1 MSILIVIGLIALY
14 IFGWQMA
21 KLFDQK
27 FIEGRRPKAIPPHSG
42 YGDVLDNRNIIRSM
56 KRKGDELHGTTTR
69 RKEIS
74 DGRSSDRDLHHGRHL
89 AQAGRRG
96 DGKNVLP
103 YNPRG
108 DV

>member
-1 MSILIVIGLIALY
+1 MSILIVIGLISLY
-14 IFGWQMA
+14 VFGWQMA
-21 KLFDQK
+21 KLFDQR
-27 FIEGRRPKAIPPHSG
+27 FIEGKRQGAIPPHSG
-42 YGDVLDNRNIIRSM
+42 YNDMLDNRNIIRSM
-56 KRKGDELHGTTTR
+56 KRRRDESYGTTTK

-74 DGRSSDRDLHHGRHL
+74 DGRSGDRDLHHRRHL

>member
-1 MSILIVIGLIALY
+1 VSILIGIGLIILY
-14 IFGWQMA
+14 VFGWQMA
-21 KLFDQK
+21 KLFDQRFLEEK
-27 FIEGRRPKAIPPHSG
+27 HQKAIPLNSG
-42 YGDVLDNRNIIRSM
+42 YNDMLDNRSIIRSM
-56 KRKGDELHGTTTR
+56 KRKREEMHGTTTK

-74 DGRSSDRDLHHGRHL
+74 DGRPGDRDRHHRRHL

-103 YNPRG
+103 HNPRG